1 MLLLHK
7 IEKTHFSP
15 SEKEIINYVL
25 RNSDQLDDLSIQTI
39 ADATYTSAPI
49 VVRAAKKLGLNGWN
63 ELKKQLKSEIEYLYA
78 SNEIDASIPFVITD
92 SFVDIANYIA
102 KLEYETIN
110 DTLSLISHDLIYKI
124 MSLLR
129 NTKDIDIYIDGNYS
143 FLADEF
149 AKKMRII
156 DYNVNCALIG
166 NDDYLLATKSDSKH
180 CAIIISYFADNERI
194 YKLCDK
200 LKAKKIKII
209 AVTSLTENDLLKH
222 ADCIV
227 HMSSRELRY
236 TKIGEF
242 SSSTSLKLILDI
254 IYGCIF
260 STDYEKNLNTRI
272 VVSKE
277 IDNLEIDEESC

>member
-25 RNSDQLDDLSIQTI
+25 RNSDQLDDLSIQAI

-63 ELKKQLKSEIEYLYA
+63 ELKKQLKAEIEYLYA
-78 SNEIDASIPFVITD
+78 NNDIDASIPFVITD
-92 SFVDIANYIA
+92 SYVDIANYIA

-124 MSLLR
+124 MSILR
-129 NTKDIDIYIDGNYS
+129 NIKDFDIYVDGNYL
-143 FLADEF
+143 FLAHEF
-149 AKKMRII
+149 AKRMKII

-166 NDDYLLATKSDSKH
+166 SDDYLLATKSDASH
-180 CAIIISYFADNERI
+180 CAIIISYFADNERLL
-194 YKLCDK
+194 KLCDK
-200 LKAKKIKII
+200 LKAKGIKII
-209 AVTSLTENDLLKH
+209 SITSLTDNDLLKQ
-222 ADCIV
+222 ANCII
-227 HMSSRELRY
+227 HMSSREMRY

-254 IYGCIF
+254 IYSCIF
-260 STDYEKNLNTRI
+260 STNYEKNLNTRI
-272 VVSKE
+272 IVSKE
-277 IDNLEIDEESC
+277 IESLEIDEESC